1 MESYLVSFILMENS
15 DCTRS
20 LRLRP
25 PGRQKAAVSTSHRR
39 LAELAMWGTS
49 ETSSATRGDG
59 SGGVGRGGGTVDKG
73 PQTRLRTRRQGQ
85 RKWTKDAEVGRR
97 AAAAQAESTARRGR
111 EMGKTS
117 RVAAVH
123 GRWRK
128 WRRRWRGRRKE
139 A

>member
-73 PQTRLRTRRQGQ
+73 PQTRIRTRRQGQ
-85 RKWTKDAEVGRR
+85 RKWTKDAEGG
-97 AAAAQAESTARRGR
+97 AQSRCCAG
-111 EMGKTS
+111 GK
-117 RVAAVH
+117 H
-123 GRWRK
+123 GEKRK
-128 WRRRWRGRRKE
+128 
-139 A
+139 